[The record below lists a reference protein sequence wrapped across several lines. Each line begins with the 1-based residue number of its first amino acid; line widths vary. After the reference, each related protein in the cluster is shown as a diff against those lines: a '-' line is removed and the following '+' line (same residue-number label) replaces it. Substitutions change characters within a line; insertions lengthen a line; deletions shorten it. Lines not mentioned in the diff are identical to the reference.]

1 MDEFGERLKRERSRL
16 GLNQSE
22 FAALG
27 AVKQR
32 AQYQYEKGMRRP
44 NSDYLSAIATAGV
57 DVCYLLTGEKTSR
70 LENADERRLV
80 AGFREVDVRKREA
93 LLALIEAVAEPPR
106 E

>member
-16 GLNQSE
+16 GLNQTE

-32 AQYQYEKGMRRP
+32 AQYQYEKGLRRP
-44 NSDYLSAIATAGV
+44 NSDYLSAIAAAGV
-57 DVCYLLTGEKTSR
+57 DVGYLLTGEKATCVGNGDEQRIVSR
-70 LENADERRLV
+70 
-80 AGFREVDVRKREA
+80 FRTLDTRKREA
-93 LLALIEAVAEPPR
+93 LLTFIEAFVESWQ

>member
-1 MDEFGERLKRERSRL
+1 MDEFGERLKRERARL

-44 NSDYLSAIATAGV
+44 NSDYLSAITAAGV
-57 DVCYLLTGEKTSR
+57 DAHYLLTGEKASR
-70 LENADERRLV
+70 LENEDEQRVV
-80 AGFREVDVRKREA
+80 AGLRELDAGKRAA
-93 LLALIEAVAEPPR
+93 LLTLIEAFTGSPQQ
-106 E
+106 

>member
-1 MDEFGERLKRERSRL
+1 MDEFGERLKHERSRL

-44 NSDYLSAIATAGV
+44 NSDYLIAIAAAGV
-57 DVCYLLTGEKTSR
+57 DAYYLLTGERGSR
-70 LENADERRLV
+70 LENATEQRIV
-80 AGFREVDVRKREA
+80 AGLRELDEGKRAA
-93 LLALIEAVAEPPR
+93 LLTLIEAFANLRQE
-106 E
+106 

>member
-1 MDEFGERLKRERSRL
+1 MDEFGERLKLERSRL

-44 NSDYLSAIATAGV
+44 NSDYLSAITAAGV
-57 DVCYLLTGEKTSR
+57 DAYYLLTGEKASR
-70 LENADERRLV
+70 LENEDEQRIVTGLRELD
-80 AGFREVDVRKREA
+80 AGKRAA
-93 LLALIEAVAEPPR
+93 LLALIEAFTGLPQE
-106 E
+106 

>member
-1 MDEFGERLKRERSRL
+1 MDEFGERLKLERSRL

-32 AQYQYEKGMRRP
+32 AQYQYEKGIRRP
-44 NSDYLSAIATAGV
+44 NSDYLSAIAAADV
-57 DVCYLLTGEKTSR
+57 DVCYLLTGERASR
-70 LENADERRLV
+70 LGNGDEQRAV
-80 AGFREVDVRKREA
+80 AGFRALDARKRGA
-93 LLALIEAVAEPPR
+93 LLALIEAFVELPQ

>member
-1 MDEFGERLKRERSRL
+1 MDEFGERLKHERSRL

-27 AVKQR
+27 GVQQR

-44 NSDYLSAIATAGV
+44 NSDYLSAIAAAGV
-57 DVCYLLTGEKTSR
+57 DVCYLLTGEKWAR
-70 LENADERRLV
+70 LESADEQRVL
-80 AGFREVDVRKREA
+80 AGVREFDARKREA
-93 LLALIEAVAEPPR
+93 LLAFIETFAELPQ